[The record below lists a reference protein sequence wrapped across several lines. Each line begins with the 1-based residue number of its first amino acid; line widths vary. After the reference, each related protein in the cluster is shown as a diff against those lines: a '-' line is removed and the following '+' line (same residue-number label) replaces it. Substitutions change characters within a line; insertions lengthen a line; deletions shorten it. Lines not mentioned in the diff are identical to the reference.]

1 MAIGLKNFRK
11 LKEELRKHTGVLV
24 QERTQML
31 VCKEALEPHTKGNN
45 SLKTTLKKDML
56 LILDT
61 IGTKGTIT
69 A

>member
-1 MAIGLKNFRK
+1 MVIGIKNFSK
-11 LKEELRKHTGVLV
+11 LKEELCKPTGFLV
-24 QERTQML
+24 HERTHRL
-31 VCKEALEPHTKGNN
+31 VCIEALEPRTKGNN